1 MTPAREP
8 APTPP
13 PDEQLARLREAA
25 ERALAHAGA
34 YEARSSLVEARMA
47 TGLARGL
54 GRLEESAKAL
64 AAAGLAH
71 YFQAEMVD
79 AVLRA
84 LDAVRRSAN
93 DADLSRAWFVTCL
106 SLLAVE
112 AREEARVAA
121 RRALQ
126 HAVAADDDALVA
138 RAHSAMGFVASE
150 TGDHHHAVLALHAA
164 ARRLQGHPDRALYM
178 KTLCNLARTLR
189 TGADWQLESGL
200 PGEARKTWRHAARLF
215 LLALRIPAPAG
226 DVIIAKG
233 QLGETL
239 LRLGE
244 ERRGLAVLEE
254 GVALLG
260 PDSLPWVVAE
270 TLLRLAEARM
280 RCGDLEG
287 ATAAI
292 ERATVVCR
300 DPRAVQSR
308 ESCHALHA
316 ELAGRLGRSDK
327 AAIFRAYAHTAKHH
341 RANELATARR
351 QALTLWQRFQEG
363 RSAPAA

>member
-1 MTPAREP
+1 MTPARE
-8 APTPP
+8 APP
-13 PDEQLARLREAA
+13 PRSPDEPLAQLRDAA
-25 ERALAHAGA
+25 DKALVHASA
-34 YEARSSLVEARMA
+34 YEARSSLEEARMA
-47 TGLARGL
+47 TGLARRL
-54 GRLEESAKAL
+54 GHLEEAAKAL

-71 YFQAEMVD
+71 YYQAEMVD

-93 DADLSRAWFVTCL
+93 DADLSRGWFVASL
-106 SLLAVE
+106 SLLAVGAHE
-112 AREEARVAA
+112 QARLAA

-126 HAVAADDDALVA
+126 HAVTADDDALVA

-164 ARRLQGHPDRALYM
+164 ARRLHGHPDRALYM

-200 PGEARKTWRHAARLF
+200 PGEARMTWRHAARLF

-226 DVIIAKG
+226 DVVIAKG

-244 ERRGLAVLEE
+244 DRRALALLEE

-260 PDSLPWVVAE
+260 PDSLPWLVAE
-270 TLLRLAEARM
+270 SLLRLAEARM
-280 RCGDLEG
+280 RCGDLDG

-300 DPRAVQSR
+300 DPRAAQSR

-351 QALTLWQRFQEG
+351 QALTLWQRFEEG
-363 RSAPAA
+363 RAATA